1 MPTLRVQ
8 PRPTPE
14 ERADVPPEVEVD
26 EELADFAAALED
38 WVATRDMWELRLRQ
52 GHDFGRRNNVEA
64 ELVFA
69 AGEQTSTVSWS
80 WTMLPKNSIECAARI
95 ARPVPV
101 GTSPTMLPAGAKFGV
116 LLRNTWL
123 LNVA

>member
-1 MPTLRVQ
+1 MATLRVQ

-26 EELADFAAALED
+26 PEVADVADALEN
-38 WVATRDMWELRLRQ
+38 WVATRDAWELRLRQ

-69 AGEQTSTVSWS
+69 SRDQTSSVAFRLDQVDRVDETSSELV
-80 WTMLPKNSIECAARI
+80 LRLEEQDGI
-95 ARPVPV
+95 AKLVRLSV
-101 GTSPTMLPAGAKFGV
+101 GGLAVELFHIV
-116 LLRNTWL
+116 
-123 LNVA
+123 

>member
-69 AGEQTSTVSWS
+69 AGEQTSTVSFR
-80 WTMLPKNSIECAARI
+80 LEQ
-95 ARPVPV
+95 VDGV
-101 GTSPTMLPAGAKFGV
+101 DETSSDLVLRLEERDGFAKLVRLSVEGLAVELFHIV
-116 LLRNTWL
+116 
-123 LNVA
+123 